1 MMKMARADKNNK
13 NRINKSK
20 RLEREREMQHDSND
34 LVDNLYVNSWTP
46 ISHTVLLYLRK
57 QHVELW
63 PFFFNYFEFT
73 ANSYLKKEKK
83 EAQS

>member
-34 LVDNLYVNSWTP
+34 LVDDLYVKSWTP
-46 ISHTVLLYLRK
+46 INQTLLLCLRK
-57 QHVELW
+57 QHVQLW

-73 ANSYLKKEKK
+73 ANSYLKKKK
-83 EAQS
+83 LAAN